1 MIAFLEGKLAYKEP
15 TYIIIDVNGV
25 GYEVRISLNTYGK
38 IKEKEKVRL
47 ATWLHV
53 KEDAHT
59 LYGFSQPEEKKVF
72 LQLISVSGIGP
83 GIALT
88 ALSSM
93 DPDEIRS
100 AILSENV
107 GAIESVKGIGKKTA
121 QRLILELK
129 DKIGRES
136 AAPTSATISALPH
149 NTVRE
154 EALSALVTLGIA
166 RPAAEKAVNN
176 VLKKEGENVTL
187 EELIKLALKTT

>member
-1 MIAFLEGKLAYKEP
+1 MIAFLEGKLALKEP
-15 TYIIIDVNGV
+15 THVIIDVNGV
-25 GYEVRISLNTYGK
+25 GYEVKISLSTFGK
-38 IKEKEKVRL
+38 IKDKEAVRL
-47 ATWLHV
+47 ATWLHI

-59 LYGFSQPEEKKVF
+59 LYGFAQPEEKKVF

-83 GIALT
+83 AIALT

-100 AILSENV
+100 AILAENA
-107 GAIESVKGIGKKTA
+107 GTIESIKGIGKKTA

-129 DKIGRES
+129 DKIGKETVPS
-136 AAPTSATISALPH
+136 TPGTLSVSSH
-149 NTVRE
+149 NTLRE

-166 RPAAEKAVNN
+166 RNAAEKAVSH
-176 VLKKEGENVTL
+176 VLKQEGKNVTL